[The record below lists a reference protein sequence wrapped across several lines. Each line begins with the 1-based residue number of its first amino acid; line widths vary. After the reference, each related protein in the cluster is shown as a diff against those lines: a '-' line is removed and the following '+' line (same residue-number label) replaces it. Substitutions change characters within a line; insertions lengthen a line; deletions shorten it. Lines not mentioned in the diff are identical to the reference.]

1 MTGVRHTR
9 RRARRS
15 RAHMSATASL
25 PPALRYMVLGLYLV
39 FLLFPIYWLVITSLE
54 SPADLLT
61 GTARDFVPSN
71 PTFDTYTTLRFFESA
86 FYDSLIVA
94 VPAAVASTLIGAAAA
109 YGLVSVGRGAGPYLV
124 GLLALRVLPP
134 VGLALPLFLIADDV
148 GLRDTHL
155 GLILIYAVFALPFTV
170 LVAYVVFRQL
180 PKDIGD
186 AALIDGCTNFQML
199 RHVAVPLAGPGLVAA
214 LTFAFIF
221 AWTDFAF
228 ALFLTDQDVR
238 TIPIVVGNLTRGFGG
253 PGSLSPLISALSIAT
268 GLIPALLAAVLVY
281 LALRRRVTI
290 SSVGD

>member
-1 MTGVRHTR
+1 MTDVRSR
-9 RRARRS
+9 RGRARRGRARRS
-15 RAHMSATASL
+15 AQPSL
-25 PPALRYMVLGLYLV
+25 PPALRYTVLGLYLV

-54 SPADLLT
+54 SSADPLT

-71 PTFDTYTTLRFFESA
+71 PSFDTYATLRFLEST

-94 VPAAVASTLIGAAAA
+94 GPAAVASTLIGAAAA
-109 YGLVSVGRGAGPYLV
+109 YGLVHVRRSATPYLA

-134 VGLALPLFLIADDV
+134 VGLALPLFLVADDA
-148 GLRDTHL
+148 GLRDTHV

-170 LVAYVVFRQL
+170 LVAYAMFRQL

-186 AALIDGCTNFQML
+186 AALMDGCTNLQML
-199 RHVAVPLAGPGLVAA
+199 RHVAVPLARPGLVAA

-228 ALFLTDQDVR
+228 ALFLTNQDVR
-238 TIPIVVGNLTRGFGG
+238 TIPTVVGNLTRGFGG

-281 LALRRRVTI
+281 LALRRRI
-290 SSVGD
+290 AIGSN